1 MVSPL
6 SPLSPQTTNA
16 RSALSA
22 NRTPNFKPTPVM
34 DTTSAHAIDI
44 FDEDIINW
52 DEGPSSPFLTEVA
65 DQENRVPALDLLKS
79 SPSKQQSPRKF
90 SRPASPPDH
99 VTSGEPTTLKEPERL
114 DVVQDG
120 PDTGNLPQHAKDLNI
135 LNDESATEGS
145 SDAGSVYT
153 PPESEPEVPASSP
166 TERPMQM
173 PSPAKRPASNSQ
185 DLRDNEG
192 LTITMTRMEQ
202 ESHVSPKKQSRAA
215 SPSVNCKEDLTT
227 TTIVM
232 GQQQN
237 DCVSGNDELDYDQDI
252 TTLTADDTNIDDT
265 CFSNFSA
272 VPDMTLFAKLGAR
285 SPTKTF
291 IPDFGSAR
299 TPRGTGRTTPNTA
312 RRYGFTFD
320 HSPSPTPRGAKAQ
333 PRADNDT
340 TNLLDF
346 TNQFDSIPHQSR
358 RSPTRGSPTKST
370 TTPDLRS
377 YLHSQRSP
385 HKSTPAKNRNLLN
398 LLDFELP
405 PAPTPRS
412 IPTHTVREVES
423 MKSLFQSQISALEA
437 SLSGKEAEVT
447 SLKKAVGDAER
458 RVGEALE
465 AVREERSAR
474 EHAEKEKLQWE
485 RQGKEV
491 ESVLRAVKAEVI
503 AAEKEREEVLRKLE
517 AAERRAD
524 ECQMRAIE
532 AESRASEAENRVADV
547 ADQTLVETEAQ
558 EEGREPRR
566 PSFTP
571 EQQRYIDQQMAKMGA
586 DLHEKYRDKHLR
598 KVADVKRSYEKRAE
612 KKTAELNQQI
622 EELTRKNEELLA
634 TKEGALSGVS
644 PAELSAALGKERE
657 AYVKSMEEQRAE
669 IDEQRARLAGLGSE
683 IESVRCSHAQ
693 LVQELEQERVEK
705 GELVAAVDEMLALQA
720 DFGAPAAG
728 VDIVEDFRKS
738 ISRPSGLRGPGF
750 AGESKLSRPSAPS
763 GLNRGVSKSKIMSN
777 IERMG
782 SGRAVQ

>member
-120 PDTGNLPQHAKDLNI
+120 PGTGNLPQHAKDLNT

-215 SPSVNCKEDLTT
+215 SPSVDCKEDLTT
-227 TTIVM
+227 TTVVM

-320 HSPSPTPRGAKAQ
+320 HSPRPHPAAPKPNPARTTTQPTCSTSPTNSTPSPTSRGAPQ
-333 PRADNDT
+333 PAA
-340 TNLLDF
+340 LPP
-346 TNQFDSIPHQSR
+346 NQPQP
-358 RSPTRGSPTKST
+358 PTSA
-370 TTPDLRS
+370 
-377 YLHSQRSP
+377 LHPS
-385 HKSTPAKNRNLLN
+385 KNRNLLN

-503 AAEKEREEVLRKLE
+503 SAEKEREEVLRKLE

-622 EELTRKNEELLA
+622 EELTRKNEELSSA
-634 TKEGALSGVS
+634 KDGTFSGVS

-683 IESVRCSHAQ
+683 IESVRRSHAQ

-750 AGESKLSRPSAPS
+750 AGESRLGRPSAPS
-763 GLNRGVSKSKIMSN
+763 GLSRGVSKSKIMSN

>member
-1 MVSPL
+1 M
-6 SPLSPQTTNA
+6 NA
-16 RSALSA
+16 RSAPSA

-34 DTTSAHAIDI
+34 DTTSAHPIDI

-65 DQENRVPALDLLKS
+65 DQENQVPALDLLKS

-99 VTSGEPTTLKEPERL
+99 VTSSEPITLEEPERV
-114 DVVQDG
+114 DVVEDG
-120 PDTGNLPQHAKDLNI
+120 PDTENLPQHAKDLNI
-135 LNDESATEGS
+135 QNDESATEGS
-145 SDAGSVYT
+145 SDTGSLYT
-153 PPESEPEVPASSP
+153 PPESEPEVPASLP

-173 PSPAKRPASNSQ
+173 PSPARRPASNSQ

-192 LTITMTRMEQ
+192 LTITMTRMEL
-202 ESHVSPKKQSRAA
+202 ESRVSPKKQIRAA
-215 SPSVNCKEDLTT
+215 SPSVDCREDLASTT
-227 TTIVM
+227 VVM

-237 DCVSGNDELDYDQDI
+237 DGVSGNDELDYDQDV
-252 TTLTADDTNIDDT
+252 TTLTADETNIDDT

-272 VPDMTLFAKLGAR
+272 VPDMTLFAKLSAR

-291 IPDFGSAR
+291 VPDFGSAR
-299 TPRGTGRTTPNTA
+299 TPRGTGRTTPNTS

-333 PRADNDT
+333 TRAENDT

-385 HKSTPAKNRNLLN
+385 HKPTSTPAKNRNLLN

-485 RQGKEV
+485 KQGKEV

-503 AAEKEREEVLRKLE
+503 SAEKEREEVLRKLE

-532 AESRASEAENRVADV
+532 AESRASMAESRVADG
-547 ADQTLVETEAQ
+547 ADQTLVDTEAQ
-558 EEGREPRR
+558 EEGRERR

-571 EQQRYIDQQMAKMGA
+571 EQQNYIDGQMAKMGA

-622 EELTRKNEELLA
+622 KELTRKNEELSA
-634 TKEGALSGVS
+634 TKEGAFSGVS

-669 IDEQRARLAGLGSE
+669 IDEQRAKLAGLGSE
-683 IESVRCSHAQ
+683 IESVRRSHAQ
-693 LVQELEQERVEK
+693 LAQELEQERVEK

-750 AGESKLSRPSAPS
+750 AGESRLSRPSAPS
-763 GLNRGVSKSKIMSN
+763 GLSRGVSKSKIMSN